1 VADAL
6 NTVGK
11 PVNGSRILLLGMAYK
26 KNVDDPRESPG
37 FEVMELLLKKGAKV
51 EYNDPHIPRL
61 PPMRH
66 YPTLRM
72 ASQDLTTEYLRI
84 QDCVVIVTD
93 HSAYDWAEIVRHASL
108 VVDTRGVTRGLP
120 GPGGRVVR
128 A

>member
-1 VADAL
+1 
-6 NTVGK
+6 
-11 PVNGSRILLLGMAYK
+11 MAYK